1 MITPPT
7 SRVSPLRTDSRQG
20 QGHVWIDKRI
30 MWARVTK
37 TTRRRRRRSCEG
49 PSTAS
54 TEAVY
59 EVTAD
64 ETEGVY
70 KDSDDGE
77 ASAKGDERVW
87 RLQGRDVIGWQDRLK
102 SVQPV
107 SGPAGGW
114 LQLHYRKWRRRRTS
128 GKSGHCETY
137 ADESTVEG
145 VSCEA
150 IRHKKSAIVGLEI
163 AQKTDNLTQ
172 SQ

>member
-1 MITPPT
+1 M
-7 SRVSPLRTDSRQG
+7 
-20 QGHVWIDKRI
+20 
-30 MWARVTK
+30 
-37 TTRRRRRRSCEG
+37 
-49 PSTAS
+49 
-54 TEAVY
+54 
-59 EVTAD
+59 
-64 ETEGVY
+64 EGVY

-77 ASAKGDERVW
+77 VSAKGDERVW

-128 GKSGHCETY
+128 GKSGHCETC

-163 AQKTDNLTQ
+163 A
-172 SQ
+172 

>member
-1 MITPPT
+1 MGVTLSEQATNYHSSNSNDATCTLPTQYMSPTP
-7 SRVSPLRTDSRQG
+7 
-20 QGHVWIDKRI
+20 I
-30 MWARVTK
+30 
-37 TTRRRRRRSCEG
+37 
-49 PSTAS
+49 
-54 TEAVY
+54 
-59 EVTAD
+59 TAD